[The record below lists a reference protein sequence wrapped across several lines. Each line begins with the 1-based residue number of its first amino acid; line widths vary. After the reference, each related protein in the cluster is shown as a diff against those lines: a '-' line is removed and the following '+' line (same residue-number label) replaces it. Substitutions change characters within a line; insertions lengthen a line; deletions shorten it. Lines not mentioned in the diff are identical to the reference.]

1 MPHFLHTHSPTHP
14 THVHRAPQV
23 MGVIRG
29 IVADGTTIAATIHS
43 PSSHCFS
50 LFHRLIVLV
59 SGNVVYAGA
68 IGARAGRVGGLTCY
82 LCLPDAEA
90 RWVCIVKVAWG

>member
-1 MPHFLHTHSPTHP
+1 MVLQGEPALPHTFSTQPPTLILPTH
-14 THVHRAPQV
+14 TSHHAPQV

-68 IGARAGRVGGLTCY
+68 IGACAGRLGGGEHVIFAY
-82 LCLPDAEA
+82 H
-90 RWVCIVKVAWG
+90 

>member
-1 MPHFLHTHSPTHP
+1 M
-14 THVHRAPQV
+14 
-23 MGVIRG
+23 IRG

-68 IGARAGRVGGLTCY
+68 IGACAGRVGGGHVMFAHQMQKQGKSAL
-82 LCLPDAEA
+82 
-90 RWVCIVKVAWG
+90 